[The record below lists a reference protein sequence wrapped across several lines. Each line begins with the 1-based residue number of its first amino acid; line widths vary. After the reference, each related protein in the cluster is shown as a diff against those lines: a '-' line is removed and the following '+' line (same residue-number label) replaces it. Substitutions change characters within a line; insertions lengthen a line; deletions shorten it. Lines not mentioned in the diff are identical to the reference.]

1 MTTGITQILFT
12 AAAAIAAH
20 AAGGHISMYVFSVS
34 CFGRRALMSSNRERP
49 SWDSAPGF
57 VALGL
62 LSVTM
67 GLQGIVGKVCPLFLQ
82 CRMRLINSE
91 SVPRSTPLSS

>member
-1 MTTGITQILFT
+1 
-12 AAAAIAAH
+12 
-20 AAGGHISMYVFSVS
+20 
-34 CFGRRALMSSNRERP
+34 MSSNRERP

-67 GLQGIVGKVCPLFLQ
+67 GLQGIVGKVCPLVHRH
-82 CRMRLINSE
+82 RMGLMNSE
-91 SVPRSTPLSS
+91 SVLLSTPLSS